1 MEKSDDFSAFFGNA
15 YSFSSVPFC
24 AFSESSVANPKIMNQ
39 HTLIST
45 AQSLVAPGKGLLAAD
60 ESLGTIGKRFEA
72 LNIESTPES
81 RRDYRE
87 MLFSAPGVAD
97 VLSGIILFD
106 ETIRATDSNGTSF
119 PKLLE
124 SQGIIPG
131 IKVDGGA
138 HDMALFPGEKVTDGL
153 DGLRERLIE
162 YRELGARFAKWR
174 AVITIGDGIPTHA
187 CLAANAEALARYAA
201 LCQEQ
206 DIVPIIEPEVIME
219 GDHTIERCQQVT
231 ERALRATFSQLSMQR
246 VLLEAMLLKPNMVL
260 PSLSSDE
267 KPDAAEVATHT
278 LQTLRRSVPA
288 AVPGIVFLSGGQS
301 PQAATARLNAMNSTG
316 ECLPWQVSFSFARAL
331 QNDAME
337 IWGGKSA
344 NMEAAQTA
352 FGKRLKL
359 NSAARKGEYRADM
372 E

>member
-1 MEKSDDFSAFFGNA
+1 
-15 YSFSSVPFC
+15 
-24 AFSESSVANPKIMNQ
+24 MNQ

-45 AQSLVAPGKGLLAAD
+45 AKELVAPGKGLLAAD
-60 ESLGTIGKRFEA
+60 ESLGTIGKRFAA
-72 LNIESTPES
+72 LNIESTPET
-81 RRDYRE
+81 RRAYRE
-87 MLFSAPGVAD
+87 LLFTAPDVAAT
-97 VLSGIILFD
+97 LSGIILFD
-106 ETIRATDSNGTSF
+106 ETLRATTSDGTPF
-119 PKLLE
+119 PQMLAAK
-124 SQGIIPG
+124 GVIPG

-153 DGLRERLIE
+153 DGLRERLTE
-162 YRELGARFAKWR
+162 YKQLGARFAKWR

-206 DIVPIIEPEVIME
+206 DIVPIIEPEVIMD
-219 GDHTIERCQQVT
+219 GDHSIERCQEIT
-231 ERALRATFSQLSMQR
+231 ERTLRATFSQLNMQR
-246 VLLEAMLLKPNMVL
+246 VLLEGMLLKPNMVL

-267 KPDAAEVATHT
+267 TPSAEEVAQRT
-278 LQTLRRSVPA
+278 LQTLRRCVPA

-301 PQAATARLNAMNSTG
+301 PQAATARLDAMNQPG
-316 ECLPWQVSFSFARAL
+316 ETLPWQVSFSFARAL

-337 IWGGKSA
+337 IWGGKA
-344 NMEAAQTA
+344 ENVAAAQAA

-359 NSAARKGEYRADM
+359 NSAARAGEYKAEM

>member
-1 MEKSDDFSAFFGNA
+1 
-15 YSFSSVPFC
+15 
-24 AFSESSVANPKIMNQ
+24 MNQ
-39 HTLIST
+39 PILIST
-45 AQSLVAPGKGLLAAD
+45 AQALVASGKGLLAAD

-72 LNIESTPES
+72 LGIESTPES

-87 MLFSAPGVAD
+87 MLFTTPGAAD

-106 ETIRATDSNGTSF
+106 ETIRATDSTGKPF
-119 PKLLE
+119 PQMLDDK
-124 SQGIIPG
+124 GIIAG

-138 HDMALFPGEKVTDGL
+138 HNMALFGGEKVTDGL

-162 YRELGARFAKWR
+162 YRQLGARFAKWR

-206 DIVPIIEPEVIME
+206 DIVPIIEPEVVMDGE
-219 GDHTIERCQQVT
+219 HSIERCQHIT
-231 ERALRATFSQLSMQR
+231 ERALRATFSQLNMQR
-246 VLLEAMLLKPNMVL
+246 VLLEGLLLKPNMVL

-267 KPDAAEVATHT
+267 KPDADEVARLT

-288 AVPGIVFLSGGQS
+288 AVPGIVFLSGGQTS
-301 PQAATARLNAMNSTG
+301 QDATARLNAMNSTDQ
-316 ECLPWQVSFSFARAL
+316 CLPWQVSFSFARAL

-337 IWGGKSA
+337 IWGGKA
-344 NMEAAQTA
+344 ENTEAAQAA
-352 FGKRLKL
+352 FAKRLKL
-359 NSAARKGEYRADM
+359 NSAARRGEYSAQM

>member
-1 MEKSDDFSAFFGNA
+1 
-15 YSFSSVPFC
+15 
-24 AFSESSVANPKIMNQ
+24 MNQ

-45 AQSLVAPGKGLLAAD
+45 AQALVAPGKGLLAAD
-60 ESLGTIGKRFEA
+60 ESMGTIGKRFEA
-72 LNIESTPES
+72 LNIESTSES

-87 MLFSAPGVAD
+87 MLFTTPGVAD
-97 VLSGIILFD
+97 VLSGVILFD
-106 ETIRATDSNGTSF
+106 ETIRATDSKGTPF
-119 PKLLE
+119 PKLLADK
-124 SQGIIPG
+124 GVLPG

-174 AVITIGDGIPTHA
+174 AVITIGDAIPTHA
-187 CLAANAEALARYAA
+187 CLSANAESLARYAA

-206 DIVPIIEPEVIME
+206 DIVPIIEPEVIMD
-219 GDHTIERCQQVT
+219 GDHSLERCREVT
-231 ERALRATFSQLSMQR
+231 ERALHATFSQLNMQR
-246 VLLEAMLLKPNMVL
+246 VLLEGMLLKPNMVL
-260 PSLSSDE
+260 PSLSSAE
-267 KPDAAEVATHT
+267 KPDAAQVTQLT

-288 AVPGIVFLSGGQS
+288 AVPGIVFLSGGQDS
-301 PQAATARLNAMNSTG
+301 QAATARLNAMNSTD
-316 ECLPWQVSFSFARAL
+316 EPLPWQVSFSFARAL

-337 IWGGKSA
+337 IWAGKAA
-344 NMEAAQTA
+344 NVEAAQAA
-352 FGKRLKL
+352 FVKRLKL

>member
-1 MEKSDDFSAFFGNA
+1 
-15 YSFSSVPFC
+15 
-24 AFSESSVANPKIMNQ
+24 MNQ
-39 HTLIST
+39 PILIST
-45 AQSLVAPGKGLLAAD
+45 AQALVASGKGLLAAD

-72 LNIESTPES
+72 LGIESTPES

-87 MLFSAPGVAD
+87 MLFTTPGAAD

-106 ETIRATDSNGTSF
+106 ETIRATDSTGKPF
-119 PKLLE
+119 PQMLDDK
-124 SQGIIPG
+124 GIIAG

-138 HDMALFPGEKVTDGL
+138 HNMALFGGEKVTDGL

-162 YRELGARFAKWR
+162 YRQLGARFAKWR

-206 DIVPIIEPEVIME
+206 DIVPIIEPEVVMDGE
-219 GDHTIERCQQVT
+219 HSIERCQHIT
-231 ERALRATFSQLSMQR
+231 ERALRATFSQLNMQR
-246 VLLEAMLLKPNMVL
+246 VLLEGLLLKPNMVL

-267 KPDAAEVATHT
+267 KPDADEVARLT

-288 AVPGIVFLSGGQS
+288 AVPGIVFLSGGQTS
-301 PQAATARLNAMNSTG
+301 QDATARLNAMNSTDQ
-316 ECLPWQVSFSFARAL
+316 CLPWQVSFSFARAL

-337 IWGGKSA
+337 IWGGKA
-344 NMEAAQTA
+344 ENAEAAQAA
-352 FGKRLKL
+352 FAKRLKS
-359 NSAARKGEYRADM
+359 NSAARRGEYSAQM

>member
-1 MEKSDDFSAFFGNA
+1 MRAKYNCQKLLNFSLCP
-15 YSFSSVPFC
+15 SV
-24 AFSESSVANPKIMNQ
+24 SSVAKSQIMHQ
-39 HTLIST
+39 HTVIST
-45 AQSLVAPGKGLLAAD
+45 AQALVAPGKGLLAAD
-60 ESLGTIGKRFEA
+60 ESLGTIGKRFQA
-72 LNIESTPES
+72 LGIESTPDS

-87 MLFSAPGVAD
+87 MLFTTPGAAD

-106 ETIRATDSNGTSF
+106 ETIRATDSSGTPF

-124 SQGIIPG
+124 SKGIIPG
-131 IKVDGGA
+131 IKVDSGA
-138 HDMALFPGEKVTDGL
+138 HEMALFPGEKVTDGL

-187 CLAANAEALARYAA
+187 CIAANAEALARYAA

-206 DIVPIIEPEVIME
+206 DIVPIIEPEVIMD
-219 GDHTIERCQQVT
+219 GDHSIERCQEIT
-231 ERALRATFSQLSMQR
+231 ERTLRMTFSQLEMQR
-246 VLLEAMLLKPNMVL
+246 VLLEGILLKPNMVL
-260 PSLSSDE
+260 PSLNSDE
-267 KPDAAEVATHT
+267 KPGAEEVATRT
-278 LQTLRRSVPA
+278 LQTLRRCVPA

-301 PQAATARLNAMNSTG
+301 SQDATARLNAMNSTD

-337 IWGGKSA
+337 IWSGKPE
-344 NMEAAQTA
+344 NVEAAQAA
-352 FGKRLKL
+352 FAKRLKL
-359 NSAARKGEYRADM
+359 NNAARKGEYAADM

>member
-1 MEKSDDFSAFFGNA
+1 
-15 YSFSSVPFC
+15 
-24 AFSESSVANPKIMNQ
+24 MNQ

-45 AQSLVAPGKGLLAAD
+45 AKSLVAPGKGLLAAD
-60 ESLGTIGKRFEA
+60 ESLGTIGKRFAA
-72 LNIESTPES
+72 LNIESTPET
-81 RRDYRE
+81 RRAYRE
-87 MLFSAPGVAD
+87 MLFTAPDVAA

-106 ETIRATDSNGTSF
+106 ETLRATDSNGTPF

-124 SQGIIPG
+124 NQGIIAG

-206 DIVPIIEPEVIME
+206 DIVPIIEPEVVMD
-219 GDHTIERCQQVT
+219 GDHSIERCQQIT
-231 ERALRATFSQLSMQR
+231 ERTLRATFSQLEMQR
-246 VLLEAMLLKPNMVL
+246 VTLEAMLLKPNMVL
-260 PSLSSDE
+260 PSLSSAE
-267 KPDAAEVATHT
+267 KPGAEEVAQRT
-278 LQTLRRSVPA
+278 LQTLRRCVPA

-301 PQAATARLNAMNSTG
+301 PQAATARLNAMNKSD

-337 IWGGKSA
+337 IWGGKSENVA
-344 NMEAAQTA
+344 AAQAA

-359 NSAARKGEYRADM
+359 NSAARRGEYFKDN

>member
-1 MEKSDDFSAFFGNA
+1 MKLILHILTSNFPQNT
-15 YSFSSVPFC
+15 
-24 AFSESSVANPKIMNQ
+24 MNQ

-45 AQSLVAPGKGLLAAD
+45 AQALVAPGKGLLAAD

-72 LNIESTPES
+72 LNIESTPEN
-81 RRDYRE
+81 RRAYRE
-87 MLFSAPGVAD
+87 LLFTAQDVAG

-106 ETIRATDSNGTSF
+106 ETLRASDSNGTPF

-124 SQGIIPG
+124 NQGIIPG

-162 YRELGARFAKWR
+162 YRQLGARFAKWR
-174 AVITIGDGIPTHA
+174 AVISIGNGIPTHA

-206 DIVPIIEPEVIME
+206 DIVPIIEPEVIMD
-219 GDHTIERCQQVT
+219 GDHSIERCQEIT
-231 ERALRATFSQLSMQR
+231 ERTLRATFSQLNMQR
-246 VLLEAMLLKPNMVL
+246 VLLEGMLLKPNMIL
-260 PSLSSDE
+260 PGLNSAE
-267 KPDAAEVATHT
+267 KPGADKIASLT
-278 LQTLRRSVPA
+278 LQTLRRCVPA

-301 PQAATARLNAMNSTG
+301 PQDATARLNAMNQPG
-316 ECLPWQVSFSFARAL
+316 ENLPWQVSFSFARAL

-337 IWGGKSA
+337 IWAGKPENIA
-344 NMEAAQTA
+344 AAQAA
-352 FGKRLKL
+352 FSKRLKL
-359 NSAARKGEYRADM
+359 NSAARRGEYFKDNEWRYD
-372 E
+372 EES